1 MNYNT
6 YQASFYPY
14 LKMRRRTAEIIMIGS
29 GIGIAAGAGVMNI
42 TSMIYGG
49 LAILGLGV
57 ISIFW
62 R

>member
-1 MNYNT
+1 
-6 YQASFYPY
+6 
-14 LKMRRRTAEIIMIGS
+14 MRRRTAEIIMIGS
-29 GIGIAAGAGVMNI
+29 GIGIAVGAGAMNI

-49 LAILGLGV
+49 LAILGLVV

>member
-1 MNYNT
+1 
-6 YQASFYPY
+6 
-14 LKMRRRTAEIIMIGS
+14 MICS
-29 GIGIAAGAGVMNI
+29 GIGIAASAGAMNI

-57 ISIFW
+57 MSIFW

>member
-1 MNYNT
+1 
-6 YQASFYPY
+6 
-14 LKMRRRTAEIIMIGS
+14 MRRRTAEIIMIGS
-29 GIGIAAGAGVMNI
+29 GIGIAVGAGFMNI

>member
-1 MNYNT
+1 
-6 YQASFYPY
+6 
-14 LKMRRRTAEIIMIGS
+14 MRRRTAEIIMIGS
-29 GIGIAAGAGVMNI
+29 GIAIAASAGVMNI
-42 TSMIYGG
+42 TYMIYGG

>member
-1 MNYNT
+1 
-6 YQASFYPY
+6 
-14 LKMRRRTAEIIMIGS
+14 MRRRTAEMIMIGS

-42 TSMIYGG
+42 TSMLYGG
-49 LAILGLGV
+49 LAILGLGI

>member
-1 MNYNT
+1 
-6 YQASFYPY
+6 
-14 LKMRRRTAEIIMIGS
+14 MRRRTAEMIMIGS
-29 GIGIAAGAGVMNI
+29 GIGIAAGPGVTHI
-42 TSMIYGG
+42 TSMLYGG

>member
-1 MNYNT
+1 
-6 YQASFYPY
+6 
-14 LKMRRRTAEIIMIGS
+14 MRRRTAEMIMICS
-29 GIGIAAGAGVMNI
+29 GIGIAAGAGGMNI
-42 TSMIYGG
+42 SYMIYGG

>member
-1 MNYNT
+1 M
-6 YQASFYPY
+6 
-14 LKMRRRTAEIIMIGS
+14 KRRTAEMIMIGS
-29 GIGIAAGAGVMNI
+29 GIGIVAGAGVMNI
-42 TSMIYGG
+42 TYMLYGG